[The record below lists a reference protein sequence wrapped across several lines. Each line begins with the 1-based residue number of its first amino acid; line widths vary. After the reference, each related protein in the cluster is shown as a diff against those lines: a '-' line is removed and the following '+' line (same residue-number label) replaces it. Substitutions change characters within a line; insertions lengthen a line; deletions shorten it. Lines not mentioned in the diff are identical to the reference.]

1 MDQQRSAFRGSA
13 VKSPGSAYGPSSTQQ
28 AQGPRDVVPV
38 RGGQLYVVIR
48 RRLQELRKDHPTW
61 RILTQA
67 LELTQ
72 EMATFRAEVRDEND
86 VVVATGHDRAFGE
99 NCVPLAE
106 TGAIGRAI
114 SVVGYGSDDVLERI
128 EEEEE

>member
-13 VKSPGSAYGPSSTQQ
+13 VKSPGSAYSPSSTQQ

-67 LELTQ
+67 LELTT